1 MSEQDL
7 PYLIIAIVG
16 GLFLLFV
23 GIVIFFSVINFFGG
37 LFFPELREQW
47 DHQEYEYKMRRKKEK
62 AEERARNRAK
72 YNTPWL
78 WFWRIVIFGG
88 LILFFLS

>member
-37 LFFPELREQW
+37 LFLPELREQW

-62 AEERARNRAK
+62 D
-72 YNTPWL
+72 
-78 WFWRIVIFGG
+78 V
-88 LILFFLS
+88 